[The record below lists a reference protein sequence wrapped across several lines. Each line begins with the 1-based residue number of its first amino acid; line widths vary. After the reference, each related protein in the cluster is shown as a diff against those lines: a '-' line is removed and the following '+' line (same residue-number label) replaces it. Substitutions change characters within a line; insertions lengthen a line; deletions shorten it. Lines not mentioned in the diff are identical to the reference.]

1 MLGTRTESL
10 TLLSRTFVH
19 LLLRGALLFYGV
31 SSSLLFRPT
40 AQRPEIPNC
49 RRLGFGI
56 ERFLRKLFLTLDA
69 LRLPGSGLFFRRHR
83 RSLGLGGFPFSLRLV
98 DRFGAC
104 SVVGEC
110 RCRHKRERAADECNE
125 QLAQA
130 GALPEMT
137 LRWPLLAVK
146 KSATWRG
153 TLPGRPPLPPPA
165 PPPPPLPR
173 PPSL

>member
-69 LRLPGSGLFFRRHR
+69 LRLPGSGLFFRCHR
-83 RSLGLGGFPFSLRLV
+83 RSLGLAAFPSSLLFV
-98 DRFGAC
+98 HTFVAC
-104 SVVGEC
+104 SVL
-110 RCRHKRERAADECNE
+110 RHC
-125 QLAQA
+125 
-130 GALPEMT
+130 
-137 LRWPLLAVK
+137 
-146 KSATWRG
+146 
-153 TLPGRPPLPPPA
+153 
-165 PPPPPLPR
+165 
-173 PPSL
+173 PSPHNPD